1 MDSDV
6 VSVAAEIHGEAYEA
20 LSAHLDAFVE
30 ENDVALP
37 ELVILLGYFAAE
49 VAAEVAAVIT
59 NNEFSTT
66 NLRTL
71 VSVTTDAYE
80 SITKHTP
87 CANMKTH

>member
-6 VSVAAEIHGEAYEA
+6 ASVAAEIHGEAYEA

-49 VAAEVAAVIT
+49 VAAVIT

-87 CANMKTH
+87 LC

>member
-49 VAAEVAAVIT
+49 VAAVIT